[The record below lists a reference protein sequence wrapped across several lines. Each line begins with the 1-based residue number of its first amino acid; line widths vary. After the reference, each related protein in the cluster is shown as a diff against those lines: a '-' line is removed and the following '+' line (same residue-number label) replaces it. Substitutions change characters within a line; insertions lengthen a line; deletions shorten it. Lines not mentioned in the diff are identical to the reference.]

1 MISSP
6 MKGQGAYYIRIDMGG
21 DGFDSTVSKLF
32 SVGFVFGNDRYRTLE
47 EIHNNWSSYR
57 AWDILSI
64 GEQECRAMIHAR
76 VSRHS
81 KGLSFTSLDDV
92 LVMVAL
98 DLY

>member
-1 MISSP
+1 
-6 MKGQGAYYIRIDMGG
+6 MKGQDVYYIKIEKGG
-21 DGFDSTVSKLF
+21 AEFDSTVSKLF

-64 GEQECRAMIHAR
+64 GEQECRAIIHAR
-76 VSRHS
+76 SFRIYS
-81 KGLSFTSLDDV
+81 DFKGFTSLDEI
-92 LVMVAL
+92 LKLVAL